1 MRNIILGTAGH
12 IDHGKTSL
20 VKALT
25 GIDADRLKEEK
36 ERGITIDIGFASYG
50 LPDGTRLGIVDVPGH
65 ERLIKNMLAGV
76 GGIDMVMLVIAA
88 NEGIMPQTREHLMIC
103 NLLKIKKGLVAVTK
117 TDIVEEEWLELVI
130 DDIKEY
136 IRGTF
141 LEGCP
146 VVPVSSVTKEN
157 LNDLIG
163 ELAKIAG
170 EIEEKSS
177 EGLFRLPVD
186 RVFTM
191 KGLGTVLTG
200 TLLSGKVS
208 QNDEVEIFCGRISAR
223 NGEGIRTRLR
233 GIQCHNKHVSIA
245 VAGQRTALNL
255 QGVEKNSI
263 TRGDVVSIPDAIRPS
278 YMIDGQFLLLKE
290 ASKPLKNRARIRFY
304 TGTKE
309 VMGRIILLDREKLE
323 PGDNTYV
330 QFRLE
335 EPVFAL
341 AGDRYI
347 VRFYSPVET
356 IGGGTILDNNPLK
369 YRKKKAGAVIKNL
382 EILEK
387 GSLTEK
393 LSLQI
398 LKQGVRGEDI
408 NGLLSWIDD
417 IPARIEEAIEQ
428 SLKNKEIV
436 LIDKGKSHY
445 VHKNIFDRLKK
456 GVLSELNNFHKKN
469 PLKFGISKEEIRKKM
484 GDDLPQRLVEAVLK
498 GLEKGN
504 DIAIE
509 KNTVRLASF
518 EVRLGRDQEDIKERI
533 LRFYK
538 NGGVQPPLM
547 EEICKDLGID
557 LRQMGDIISILVK
570 EEKLVRIDSSLCFYQ
585 EIFDKIKEMTIK
597 YLTKN
602 KKMTVADMRD
612 MIKTTRKYA
621 VPLCEYFDSINLTMR
636 IGDERV
642 LREK

>member
-50 LPDGTRLGIVDVPGH
+50 FPDGTRLGIVDVPGH

-76 GGIDMVMLVIAA
+76 GGIDIVMLVIAA

-103 NLLKIKKGLVAVTK
+103 DLLKIKRGLVAVTK
-117 TDIVEEEWLELVI
+117 IDIAEKEWLELVV

-146 VVPVSSVTKEN
+146 IVPVSSVTGEN

-163 ELAKIAG
+163 ELAKIAS
-170 EIEEKSS
+170 EVEEKSP

-200 TLLSGKVS
+200 TLLSGKVN
-208 QNDEVEIFCGRISAR
+208 QNDEVEIFSGGTSAK
-223 NGEGIRTRLR
+223 NWEGIRTKVR
-233 GIQCHNKHVSIA
+233 GIQCYNKHVSIA

-255 QGVEKNSI
+255 QGVEKKSI
-263 TRGDVVSIPDAIRPS
+263 ARGDVVSIPDALRPC
-278 YMIDGQFLLLKE
+278 YMIDGKFLLLKE
-290 ASKPLKNRARIRFY
+290 ASKFLKNRARIRFY

-309 VMGRIILLDREKLE
+309 VMGRIILLDRERLE
-323 PGDNTYV
+323 PGDNAYV

-335 EPVFAL
+335 EPIFAL

-356 IGGGTILDNNPLK
+356 IGGGTILDTNPLK
-369 YRKKKAGAVIKNL
+369 YRRKKMGVVIKNL
-382 EILEK
+382 EVLEK
-387 GSLTEK
+387 GSLSEK

-408 NGLLSWIDD
+408 EGLRSWIDE
-417 IPARIEEAIEQ
+417 IPTTVEEAIEQ
-428 SLKNKEIV
+428 SLQSKEIV
-436 LIDKGKSHY
+436 LVDKGKKHY
-445 VHKNIFDRLKK
+445 VHRDIFGRLKEE
-456 GVLSELNNFHKKN
+456 VLSELDSFHKKN
-469 PLKFGISKEEIRKKM
+469 PLKFGISKEEIRNKM
-484 GDDLPQRLVEAVLK
+484 GNDLPQKLVEAVLK

-504 DIAIE
+504 DIVVE
-509 KNTVRLASF
+509 KSIVRLASF
-518 EVRLGRDQEDIKERI
+518 EIRLESDQEDLKERI
-533 LRFYK
+533 LKFYK
-538 NGGVQPPLM
+538 NGGVQPPLV
-547 EEICKDLGID
+547 EEIYKDLRID
-557 LRQMGDIISILVK
+557 SRKMGDLISILLK
-570 EEKLVRIDSSLCFYQ
+570 EEKLVKIDSSLCFYR
-585 EIFDKIKEMTIK
+585 EVFDKVKEMTIR

-602 KKMTVADMRD
+602 KKMTVADLRN

-621 VPLCEYFDSINLTMR
+621 VPLCEYFDSINLTIR
-636 IGDERV
+636 TGDERV